1 MAMGKAIVS
10 TESGIHGLELE
21 HGKDVMVA
29 TSGVAMADAIARLLD
44 HPEERVALERRAR
57 DTAERLY
64 DWDAIA
70 ELQKVLYEGL

>member
-1 MAMGKAIVS
+1 
-10 TESGIHGLELE
+10 
-21 HGKDVMVA
+21 
-29 TSGVAMADAIARLLD
+29 MADAIARLLD
-44 HPEERVALERRAR
+44 HPEERIALERRAR